1 MWAALRYRSLNL
13 PKSSASWN
21 QSFSF
26 MSTFVRTNEGLL
38 NLQDVEKVLTDV
50 RADDVKVIPV
60 GKQCDWTDF
69 MVVATGR
76 STWHV
81 KNIAQALIYKAEIN
95 CWEECNLLWH
105 GQAKQKQKEIGARR
119 LMLPS
124 VQGQETGKWVVI
136 DSGKVIVHALDEKAR
151 AYYNLEN
158 LWTMET
164 SRAEPVQWGTHEGAH
179 TKLQFTIN
187 FLFDLGKNPFW
198 VFPSDFQIILVVYQV
213 TEEGRDASSVL
224 VVSEL
229 WDLEKAF
236 VKVRPK
242 NNSKKPAQMQR
253 SV

>member
-26 MSTFVRTNEGLL
+26 MSTFARTNEGLL

-81 KNIAQALIYKAEIN
+81 KNIAQALIYKAGSFVPSLFSLN
-95 CWEECNLLWH
+95 PSTLH

-187 FLFDLGKNPFW
+187 FLFDLGRLTY
-198 VFPSDFQIILVVYQV
+198 DEY
-213 TEEGRDASSVL
+213 
-224 VVSEL
+224 
-229 WDLEKAF
+229 
-236 VKVRPK
+236 
-242 NNSKKPAQMQR
+242 
-253 SV
+253 